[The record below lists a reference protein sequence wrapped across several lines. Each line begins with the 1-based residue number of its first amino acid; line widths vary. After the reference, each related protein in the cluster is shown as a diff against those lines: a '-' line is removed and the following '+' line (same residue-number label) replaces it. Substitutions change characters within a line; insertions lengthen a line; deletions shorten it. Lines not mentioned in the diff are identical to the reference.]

1 MSRLDEWIQELCPDG
16 VEHKTPGELG
26 KFYGVLP
33 ENLKMILL
41 MEMQNLLHIKRCISR
56 FAGGKRAEKKQGVIG
71 KLKSFFEKYFGIGGA
86 ASFTEEPP
94 LLTDTPSSEPAVMVA
109 EEEASYHTK

>member
-1 MSRLDEWIQELCPDG
+1 MELNIRHRG
-16 VEHKTPGELG
+16 NSEN
-26 KFYGVLP
+26 FMGVLP
-33 ENLKMILL
+33 ENLTMILL
-41 MEMQNLLHIKRCISR
+41 MEIQNLLHIKRCISR

-86 ASFTEEPP
+86 ASFTEES
-94 LLTDTPSSEPAVMVA
+94 LSLTDTLSSEPAVMVA

>member
-1 MSRLDEWIQELCPDG
+1 MNGFRNCVLMELNIRHRG
-16 VEHKTPGELG
+16 NSEN
-26 KFYGVLP
+26 FMGVLP
-33 ENLKMILL
+33 ENLTMILL

-86 ASFTEEPP
+86 ASFTEES
-94 LLTDTPSSEPAVMVA
+94 LSLTDTLSSEPAVMVA

>member
-1 MSRLDEWIQELCPDG
+1 MNGFRNCVLMELNIRHRG
-16 VEHKTPGELG
+16 NSEN
-26 KFYGVLP
+26 FMGVLP
-33 ENLKMILL
+33 ENLTMILL

-56 FAGGKRAEKKQGVIG
+56 FAGGKRAEKKQGVIS

-86 ASFTEEPP
+86 ASFTEES
-94 LLTDTPSSEPAVMVA
+94 LSLTDTLSSEPAVMVA